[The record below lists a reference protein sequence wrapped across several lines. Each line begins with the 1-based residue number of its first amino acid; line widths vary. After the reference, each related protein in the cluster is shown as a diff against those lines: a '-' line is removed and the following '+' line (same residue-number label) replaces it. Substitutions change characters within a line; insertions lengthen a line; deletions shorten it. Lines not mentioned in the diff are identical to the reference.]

1 MMNLIQQQDDLRSM
15 PMQRLMQEAQN
26 PSGMYPQ
33 YLVVATIKEKT
44 DMQKRAQVQQ
54 QAQQQ
59 PQATVSEQVIEEG
72 IMSVPPQQPIPTPT
86 GRGILDN
93 PNIPMN
99 MTREEY
105 EAMKAQAL
113 LPPGDGY
120 ASGGVVRMQQGG
132 MSPFATPVY
141 SPEDYE
147 RYQRSRSGIFDPNS
161 LFNITGYD
169 RNKLLRR
176 EKERTA
182 GTYDIPGILSED
194 QYRRMIE
201 ETPGTVRVEEG
212 IPDYEF
218 LEKHKGKDLS
228 LAKRLEII
236 GSLPQEYKKRQRIP
250 TDSAGLTLQDSP
262 QIPEFMQTVSPY
274 GLASSVPVVTEEEAL
289 PVGDVADATE
299 EVITEQ
305 ITVQPTKADSPT
317 GIQVQGDDATRTGIT
332 SLEYKDLVEQ
342 ERAATQDYS
351 DLRQQALDDAFGS
364 AMALLGAGIAKG
376 DLAAGIEA
384 ASKEMTAGRKTGRD
398 YDLASLQSKEAA
410 EQRARALELQGRQSI
425 YEQQFKEEEIA
436 RQRQE
441 LLIKAER
448 NRFNDQYQ
456 KESNRIRSETNKINK
471 ALGEGRINIDAI
483 VEEGRANRNEITALL
498 SRLQSFESQ
507 EIQILN
513 SYLPDDQKEKQLMRI
528 TAEALR
534 AERQLNNL
542 LYKNNKG
549 SPPAQG
555 SIGASMGD

>member
-1 MMNLIQQQDDLRSM
+1 
-15 PMQRLMQEAQN
+15 
-26 PSGMYPQ
+26 
-33 YLVVATIKEKT
+33 
-44 DMQKRAQVQQ
+44 
-54 QAQQQ
+54 
-59 PQATVSEQVIEEG
+59 
-72 IMSVPPQQPIPTPT
+72 
-86 GRGILDN
+86 
-93 PNIPMN
+93 
-99 MTREEY
+99 
-105 EAMKAQAL
+105 
-113 LPPGDGY
+113 
-120 ASGGVVRMQQGG
+120 
-132 MSPFATPVY
+132 
-141 SPEDYE
+141 
-147 RYQRSRSGIFDPNS
+147 
-161 LFNITGYD
+161 
-169 RNKLLRR
+169 
-176 EKERTA
+176 
-182 GTYDIPGILSED
+182 
-194 QYRRMIE
+194 
-201 ETPGTVRVEEG
+201 
-212 IPDYEF
+212 
-218 LEKHKGKDLS
+218 
-228 LAKRLEII
+228 
-236 GSLPQEYKKRQRIP
+236 
-250 TDSAGLTLQDSP
+250 
-262 QIPEFMQTVSPY
+262 
-274 GLASSVPVVTEEEAL
+274 
-289 PVGDVADATE
+289 
-299 EVITEQ
+299 VITEQ

-441 LLIKAER
+441 LLIKSER
-448 NRFNDQYQ
+448 NRFNDEYQ